1 MASQIITQLETLVAP
16 VLSEL
21 GLRLWDIEF
30 RPTGKRALLRLSV
43 EGAGGEAVTLDQCQQ
58 VSREVSVLL
67 DVEDPIHT
75 AYDLEVSS
83 PGLDR
88 RLSRGWHFQ
97 ECSGQRV
104 QVNLYQAVGGRKH
117 LLGVLTTED
126 GERLAIETEGGVVE
140 LTRDQIT
147 KARVAPDYD
156 HLMRNVAG

>member
-1 MASQIITQLETLVAP
+1 MASQIITQLETLAVP

-21 GLRLWDIEF
+21 GLRLWDVEF

-43 EGAGGEAVTLDQCQQ
+43 EGAGGEAVTLDQCQR

-75 AYDLEVSS
+75 AYELEVSS

-88 RLSRGWHFQ
+88 RLSRAWHFQ
-97 ECSGQRV
+97 ECSGQRIE
-104 QVNLYQAVGGRKH
+104 VNLYQAVGGRKH
-117 LLGVLTTED
+117 LMGVLTTED
-126 GERLAIETEGGVVE
+126 GERLEIETEGGVIE

-147 KARVAPDYD
+147 KARVVPDYD

>member
-1 MASQIITQLETLVAP
+1 MASQIITQLETLAVP

-21 GLRLWDIEF
+21 GLRLWDVEF

-43 EGAGGEAVTLDQCQQ
+43 DGAVGEPVTIDQCQQ

-75 AYDLEVSS
+75 AYELEVSS

-88 RLSRGWHFQ
+88 RLSRAWHFQ
-97 ECSGQRV
+97 ECSGQRIE
-104 QVNLYQAVGGRKH
+104 VNLYQAVSGRKH
-117 LLGVLTTED
+117 LIGVLATED
-126 GERLAIETEGGVVE
+126 GERLEIETEGGVVE

-147 KARVAPDYD
+147 KARVVPDYD
-156 HLMRNVAG
+156 QLMRNVAG

>member
-1 MASQIITQLETLVAP
+1 MASQIVTQIEALVGP
-16 VLSEL
+16 VLVEL
-21 GLRLWDIEF
+21 GLRLWDVEY
-30 RPTGKRALLRLSV
+30 RPSGKRALLRLTV
-43 EGAGGEAVTLDQCQQ
+43 EGAGGEGVTLDQCQT
-58 VSREVSVLL
+58 VSREISVLL

-104 QVNLYQAVGGRKH
+104 EVNLFQALGGRKH
-117 LLGVLTTED
+117 FTGILGTHD
-126 GERLAIETEGGVVE
+126 GEHLQIDIGGETVD
-140 LTRDQIT
+140 LTRDQIS
-147 KARVAPDYD
+147 KARVIPDYD

>member
-1 MASQIITQLETLVAP
+1 MAGQIITQLEALAGP
-16 VLSEL
+16 VLDDL
-21 GLRLWDIEF
+21 GLRLWEVEY
-30 RPTGKRALLRLSV
+30 RPSGKRALLRLTV
-43 EGAGGEAVTLDQCQQ
+43 DGAGGEGVTLDQCQV

-88 RLSRGWHFQ
+88 RLSRPWHFQ

-104 QVNLYQAVGGRKH
+104 EISLYQAIGGRKH
-117 LLGVLTTED
+117 LTGILASPD
-126 GERLAIETEGGVVE
+126 GEHLEIDTDDGIVE
-140 LTRDQIT
+140 LTRDQVS
-147 KARVAPDYD
+147 KARVVPDYD

>member
-1 MASQIITQLETLVAP
+1 MASQIITQLEALAGP
-16 VLSEL
+16 VLDDL
-21 GLRLWDIEF
+21 GLRLWDVEY
-30 RPTGKRALLRLSV
+30 RPTGKRALLRLTV
-43 EGAGGEAVTLDQCQQ
+43 EGAGGDPVTIDQCQV
-58 VSREVSVLL
+58 VSREISVLL

-104 QVNLYQAVGGRKH
+104 EVNLYQAIGGHKH
-117 LLGVLTTED
+117 LTGILTSAD
-126 GERLAIETEGGVVE
+126 GEHLRIDTDGGTVD
-140 LTRDQIT
+140 LTRDQIS
-147 KARVAPDYD
+147 KARVVPDYD